1 MSLSPVPRGT
11 RAAAAVLGV
20 VVLSGGLSACQSG
33 AADPGSTTDGGSSTQ
48 PDAPSSGQDE
58 QSPEPALAPATVRSS
73 VAQGATGVAV
83 DTPVRV
89 DATGGTLQAV
99 TVTSSNATLSG
110 AMDKGASRWVSDDG
124 LEPGTTYDVLAVAR
138 NADGKRTKTRS
149 SFTTADLSLDE
160 QTYPSVAP
168 LQGETVGVGMPVVV
182 SFDVPVTDRAAFE
195 KRMAVETTPA
205 QPGAWHWMS
214 DYTAHWRPK
223 SYWEPGTKVDVDIDV
238 NGVDAGNGIYG
249 QEDRAVDFTVGDA
262 HVYRVDAAAHEMKV
276 FSNGQLLRTIPVTTG
291 KPGFTTRSGTKVIM
305 EKFESK
311 TMNSETVGIA
321 NDSAE
326 GYNIDNVQYA
336 MRLTNS
342 GEFIHAAPWSV
353 GSQGVANVSHGCT
366 GMSTDNAGWLFAMT
380 RRGDVVEYTGTD
392 RPMTLDNGYGDWNEP
407 FSQYKQASALG

>member
-1 MSLSPVPRGT
+1 MSLSPVRRGA

-20 VVLSGGLSACQSG
+20 VVLSGGLAACESGSGSA
-33 AADPGSTTDGGSSTQ
+33 GSAPEGTSSSTKAAATQ
-48 PDAPSSGQDE
+48 SE
-58 QSPEPALAPATVRSS
+58 QSQEPATPPATVSTS
-73 VAQGATGVAV
+73 VAKGATGVAV

-89 DATGGTLQAV
+89 NASGGTLQQV
-99 TVTSSNATLSG
+99 KVTSGEGALSG
-110 AMDKGASRWVSDDG
+110 AMDKKASRWSSDDG
-124 LEPGTTYDVLAVAR
+124 LEPGTTYDVLAVAE
-138 NADGKRTKTRS
+138 NADGKRTRTRS
-149 SFTTADLSLDE
+149 SFTTADLSLAQ

-168 LQGETVGVGMPVVV
+168 LQGETVGVGMPVIV

-195 KRMAVETTPA
+195 KHMAVTTTPA

-214 DYTAHWRPK
+214 DNTAHWRPK
-223 SYWEPGTKVDVDIDV
+223 SYWKPGTKVDVDVDV

-249 QEDRAVDFTVGDA
+249 QEDRTVDFTVGDA
-262 HVYRVDAAAHEMKV
+262 HVYRVDAAAHQMKV
-276 FSNGQLLRTIPVTTG
+276 YSNGQLLRTIPVTTG

-305 EKFESK
+305 EKFASK

-321 NDSAE
+321 NDSSE
-326 GYNIDNVQYA
+326 GYNIDDVQYA

-366 GMSTDNAGWLFAMT
+366 GMSTDNAGWLYDMT

-392 RPMTLDNGYGDWNEP
+392 RPMTLDNGYGDWNES